1 MRRFRTIIE
10 SAFPPPTDSL
20 WLYNNSIRY
29 FTGGK
34 WITLTGE
41 MGNISY
47 NDLTDLPD
55 LSIYATVNQLSGK
68 QDTLVSGTTIKTIN
82 GQSLLGEGNIQVDGP
97 DGNTT
102 YAFTDGTD
110 GSFVVT
116 PSQGEP
122 QKVSIGTFKTI
133 NGDSIFSE
141 SGEAEDIEVV
151 VDINTPT
158 AGASSV
164 ESNQQP
170 TVVVTSTGEGKNKVF
185 NFAFQIPKGEKGEQ
199 GIQGIQGIQ
208 GEIGPQGPQGP
219 AGQDGTG
226 ISLKPDA
233 GSCTEVGDAYIN
245 QDNGHIMIW
254 NGASFTDGG
263 EIKGPKGDDGADG
276 AAAGFGTPTATANTL
291 EAGEQ
296 ATVQVQ
302 ASGNNTA
309 KVFSFTFGIPRGAQG
324 AQGIQGPQGEIGPE
338 GPQGPQGETGATGQT
353 GPAGTNGADG
363 ADGKTPQFKAGDITT
378 LAAGQNATCTVI
390 QEGQDGSGNP
400 IYKINLGIPR
410 GATGAAGQDGS
421 DGAAGATP
429 NITVNATVDGNT
441 GTPSVNVTQ
450 GGTATNPIIN
460 LAFHNLKGSN
470 GLDGEDATINL
481 TQQMPGKVIIIPGS
495 KGNTYRPVFNINDA
509 SNSYFVGNENQ
520 LRFSPGDSVI
530 DGDGKVWAIV
540 SVSSKGM
547 SGTGGNAPAFKL
559 SIAST

>member
-1 MRRFRTIIE
+1 MRRLRAIIE

-20 WLYNNSIRY
+20 WLYNNSIKY

-41 MGNISY
+41 MGDISY

-55 LSIYATVNQLSGK
+55 LSIYATINQLNDK
-68 QDTLVSGTTIKTIN
+68 QDILVSGTTIKTIN
-82 GQSLLGEGNIQVDGP
+82 GQSLLGKGNIQVDGP

-158 AGASSV
+158 AEATSV
-164 ESNQQP
+164 ESDQQP

-185 NFAFQIPKGEKGEQ
+185 NFAFQI
-199 GIQGIQGIQ
+199 
-208 GEIGPQGPQGP
+208 PQGP

-254 NGASFTDGG
+254 NGTSFTDGG

-302 ASGNNTA
+302 ASGTNTA

-324 AQGIQGPQGEIGPE
+324 AQGIQGPQGE
-338 GPQGPQGETGATGQT
+338 TGATGQP
-353 GPAGTNGADG
+353 GPAGANGADG
-363 ADGKTPQFKAGDITT
+363 TDGKTPQFKAGNITT
-378 LAAGQNATCTVI
+378 LAAGQNATCTVV
-390 QEGQDGSGNP
+390 QNGTDDSGNP
-400 IYKINLGIPR
+400 IYLINLGIPR

-429 NITVNATVDGNT
+429 NITVNATIDSNT
-441 GTPSVNVTQ
+441 GTPSVDVSQ
-450 GGTATNPIIN
+450 SGTAANPVIN
-460 LAFHNLKGSN
+460 LAFHNLKGSD

-481 TQQMPGKVIIIPGS
+481 TQQMPGKVIIMPNS
-495 KGNTYRPVFNINDA
+495 KGNTYRPVFNINEA
-509 SNSYFVGNENQ
+509 SNSYFVDNKNQ

-540 SVSSKGM
+540 TVANEGM
-547 SGTGGNAPAFKL
+547 TGTGGNDPAFQL
-559 SIAST
+559 SIASA

>member
-1 MRRFRTIIE
+1 MRRLRAIIE

-20 WLYNNSIRY
+20 WLHNNSIKY
-29 FTGGK
+29 STGGK
-34 WITLTGE
+34 WITLTGG
-41 MGNISY
+41 MGDMSY

-55 LSIYATVNQLSGK
+55 LSIYATVNQLNGK

-116 PSQGEP
+116 PSQGKP

-158 AGASSV
+158 AEASSV
-164 ESNQQP
+164 ESSQQP
-170 TVVVTSTGEGKNKVF
+170 TVVVTSTGEGKDKVF

-208 GEIGPQGPQGP
+208 GEVGPQGP

-233 GSCTEVGDAYIN
+233 GSCTEIGDAYID

-263 EIKGPKGDDGADG
+263 EIRGPKGNDGADG
-276 AAAGFGTPTATANTL
+276 AAAGFGTPTASVSTL

-302 ASGNNTA
+302 ASGANTA

-324 AQGIQGPQGEIGPE
+324 AQGIQGPQGETGPE

-353 GPAGTNGADG
+353 GPAGANGADG
-363 ADGKTPQFKAGDITT
+363 TDGKTPQFKAGDITT
-378 LAAGQNATCTVI
+378 LEAGQNATCTVV
-390 QEGQDGSGNP
+390 QDGTDDSGNP
-400 IYKINLGIPR
+400 IYLINLGIPR
-410 GATGAAGQDGS
+410 GATGATGAAGQ
-421 DGAAGATP
+421 DGAAGAIP
-429 NITVNATVDGNT
+429 NITVNATIDDNV
-441 GTPSVNVTQ
+441 GTPSVDVSQN
-450 GGTATNPIIN
+450 GTASDPIIN

-470 GLDGEDATINL
+470 GLDGEDATVNL
-481 TQQMPGKVIIIPGS
+481 TQQMPGKIIIMPNS
-495 KGNTYRPVFNINDA
+495 HDNTYRPVFNMNEA
-509 SNSYFVGNENQ
+509 SNSYLVGSVNQ
-520 LRFSPGDSVI
+520 LRFSLGDSVI
-530 DGDGKVWAIV
+530 DGDGKVWAII
-540 SVSSKGM
+540 SVSNEGM
-547 SGTGGNAPAFKL
+547 TGTGGNEPALQL
-559 SIAST
+559 SVVPQS

>member
-1 MRRFRTIIE
+1 MRRLRAIIE

-20 WLYNNSIRY
+20 WLHNNSIKY
-29 FTGGK
+29 STGGK
-34 WITLTGE
+34 WITLTGG
-41 MGNISY
+41 MGDISY

-55 LSIYATVNQLSGK
+55 LSIYATVNQLNGK

-102 YAFTDGTD
+102 YTFTDGTD

-116 PSQGEP
+116 PSQGEL

-141 SGEAEDIEVV
+141 GGEAEDIEVV

-158 AGASSV
+158 AEASSV
-164 ESNQQP
+164 ESSQQP
-170 TVVVTSTGEGKNKVF
+170 AVVVTSTGTGKDKVF

-199 GIQGIQGIQ
+199 GIQG
-208 GEIGPQGPQGP
+208 EVGPQGPQGP

-233 GSCTEVGDAYIN
+233 GSCTEIGDAYID

-263 EIKGPKGDDGADG
+263 EIRGPKGDDGADG
-276 AAAGFGTPTATANTL
+276 AAAGFGTPTASVSTL

-302 ASGNNTA
+302 ASGANTA

-324 AQGIQGPQGEIGPE
+324 AQGIQGPQGETGPE

-353 GPAGTNGADG
+353 GPAGANGADG
-363 ADGKTPQFKAGDITT
+363 TDGKTPQFKAGDITT
-378 LAAGQNATCTVI
+378 LAAGQNATCTVV
-390 QEGQDGSGNP
+390 QNGTDDSGNP
-400 IYKINLGIPR
+400 IYLINLGIPR
-410 GATGAAGQDGS
+410 GATGATGADGQ

-429 NITVNATVDGNT
+429 NITVNATIDDNI
-441 GTPSVNVTQ
+441 GTPSVDVSQ
-450 GGTATNPIIN
+450 EGTASDPIIN
-460 LAFHNLKGSN
+460 LAFHNLKGTN

-481 TQQMPGKVIIIPGS
+481 TQQMPGKVIIMPNS
-495 KGNTYRPVFNINDA
+495 HDNTYRPVFNMNEA
-509 SNSYFVGNENQ
+509 SNSYLVGNVTQ

-530 DGDGKVWAIV
+530 DGDGKVWAII
-540 SVSSKGM
+540 SVSNEGM
-547 SGTGGNAPAFKL
+547 TGTGGNEPALQL
-559 SIAST
+559 SIVGV

>member
-1 MRRFRTIIE
+1 MRRLRAIIE
-10 SAFPPPTDSL
+10 SAFPPLTDSL
-20 WLYNNSIRY
+20 WLYNNSIKY

-34 WITLTGE
+34 WVTLTGE
-41 MGNISY
+41 MGDISY

-55 LSIYATVNQLSGK
+55 LSIYATVNQLNGK

-158 AGASSV
+158 AEASSV
-164 ESNQQP
+164 ESDQQP

-185 NFAFQIPKGEKGEQ
+185 NFAFQIPKGE
-199 GIQGIQGIQ
+199 
-208 GEIGPQGPQGP
+208 QGPS
-219 AGQDGTG
+219 GQDGTG

-254 NGASFTDGG
+254 DGSTFIDGG

-276 AAAGFGTPTATANTL
+276 TAAGFGTPTATANTL
-291 EAGEQ
+291 EAGKQ

-302 ASGNNTA
+302 ASGANTA

-324 AQGIQGPQGEIGPE
+324 AQG
-338 GPQGPQGETGATGQT
+338 ETGATGQP
-353 GPAGTNGADG
+353 GPAGADG
-363 ADGKTPQFKAGDITT
+363 TDGIDGKTPQFKAGDITT
-378 LAAGQNATCTVI
+378 LEAGQNATCTVV
-390 QEGQDGSGNP
+390 QNGTDDSGNP
-400 IYKINLGIPR
+400 IYLINLGIPR
-410 GATGAAGQDGS
+410 GATGATGADGQ
-421 DGAAGATP
+421 DGAAGTTP
-429 NITVNATVDGNT
+429 NITVNATIDDNV
-441 GTPSVNVTQ
+441 GTPSVDVSQ
-450 GGTATNPIIN
+450 DGTASDPVIN
-460 LAFHNLKGSN
+460 LAFHNLKGTN

-481 TQQMPGKVIIIPGS
+481 TQQMPGKIIIMPNS
-495 KGNTYRPVFNINDA
+495 HDNTYRPVFNMNEA
-509 SNSYFVGNENQ
+509 SNSYLVGSVNQ

-540 SVSSKGM
+540 SVSNEGM
-547 SGTGGNAPAFKL
+547 TGTGGNEPALQL
-559 SIAST
+559 SVVGA